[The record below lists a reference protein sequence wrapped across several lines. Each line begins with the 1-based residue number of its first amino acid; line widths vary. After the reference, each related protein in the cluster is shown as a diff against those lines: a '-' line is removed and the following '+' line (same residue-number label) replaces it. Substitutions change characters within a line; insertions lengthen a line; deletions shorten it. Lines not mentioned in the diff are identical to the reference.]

1 MWCMVHTAWRECRVR
16 SRCGGGGRVCV
27 CVYVYARAHMCMWWV
42 LMDTGGGNPPHSG
55 MTNPPPHLSS
65 PCSSVV
71 HDQAQ
76 WFVAIITGQPHQA
89 LLDNPRRQPQALGHT
104 AQQGCLASRRVAK
117 DVLLQHYQCTGVRV
131 KHDNYCT
138 HSCSLVGGAIALK
151 ELDAVKSSHQYLF
164 QTVTQV
170 KGNTHTHT
178 HTHTHIPSQR

>member
-1 MWCMVHTAWRECRVR
+1 MVRETVDVGDRTSAFYLRGEGQKGNRGEGSGVWCVVYGPYRMARVQSAQSMWWWWW
-16 SRCGGGGRVCV
+16 GVCV

-65 PCSSVV
+65 PCSSAV

-117 DVLLQHYQCTGVRV
+117 DVLLQHHQCTGVRV
-131 KHDNYCT
+131 KHDIT
-138 HSCSLVGGAIALK
+138 VHT
-151 ELDAVKSSHQYLF
+151 AV
-164 QTVTQV
+164 V
-170 KGNTHTHT
+170 
-178 HTHTHIPSQR
+178 